1 MEQILMVYR
10 FALERHDF
18 EDFAAGRVF
27 IGLPGHPAFPIRLTS
42 EIFQRCLNIR
52 RSDGLV
58 GPCQVYDPCCGGGYL
73 LATLAFLHWPDIREI
88 VASDINPTALEVAAQ
103 NLGMATLE
111 GMQRRIEHIQA
122 MIEQFDKLS
131 HKEAYDSAQRLKA
144 RLLESLTSHA
154 IAVRT
159 FNVNIMTDQLTD
171 YFAAPVDLV
180 ITDIPYGSHS
190 SWLGLPED
198 ARHEPSWYM
207 LQSLLDILTPH
218 SLVAIAS
225 NKQQKISHDRYR
237 RVDHFQIGKRRV
249 VILKPNPL

>member
-1 MEQILMVYR
+1 MVYR
-10 FALERHDF
+10 FALERQDYQ
-18 EDFAAGRVF
+18 DFAAGKVF

-42 EIFQRCLNIR
+42 EIFQHCLEQR
-52 RSDGLV
+52 HYDGQL

-73 LATLAFLHWPDIREI
+73 LSTLAFLHWPDITEI
-88 VASDINPTALEVAAQ
+88 VGSDIESTALGVAAQ
-103 NLGMATLE
+103 NLDLLKLE
-111 GMQRRIEHIQA
+111 GMQQRIEHIQA
-122 MIEQFDKLS
+122 MIGQFDKLS
-131 HKEAYDSAQRLKA
+131 HKEAYESAQRLKA
-144 RLLESLTSHA
+144 RLLQSLKSHA

-159 FNVNIMTDQLTD
+159 FNANVMTDRLID

-190 SWLGLPED
+190 SWIGLPSH
-198 ARHEPSWYM
+198 AHHEPSWYM

-249 VILKPNPL
+249 VILKPE